1 MWTIMSSKWR
11 SPLLMTESCH
21 TPFRVWFTDLDVLM
35 HMNNGKYFSLM
46 DLARVD
52 LMSRAGAFRTLSKKG
67 IYPVVASETIKFK
80 KSLKLFQAFTIKT
93 QVIGWDERNFFLEQ
107 QFLSQKR
114 LVSLAYVKA
123 QFLRKNGNKVSTK
136 EIFESLNEED
146 LGTKPPS
153 YVEHWD
159 TAIEQAY
166 KSKS

>member
-1 MWTIMSSKWR
+1 
-11 SPLLMTESCH
+11 MTDPCH
-21 TPFRVWFTDLDVLM
+21 THFRVWLTDLDVLM

-52 LMSRAGAFRTLSKKG
+52 LMGRAGALKTLSKKG
-67 IYPVVASETIKFK
+67 IYPVVASETMKFK
-80 KSLKLFQAFTIKT
+80 KSLKLFQKFTIKT

-107 QFLSQKR
+107 QFLSQKK

-136 EIFESLNEED
+136 EIFESLGEED
-146 LGTKPPS
+146 MGIKHPS
-153 YVEHWD
+153 YVEQWD
-159 TAIEQAY
+159 KALEQAF